1 MLNAVA
7 SYFDLRSPTGT
18 LQPARAPA
26 ASAEKRA
33 AAPTVEHA
41 AVLPQYGAVT
51 LGVLAD
57 PLLRNYI
64 ETQSFTLDFAGI
76 AARDGLRP
84 ADGDCIIARG
94 LQKRFRSRQANSDPT
109 LRAVRVRTR
118 LAILVPG
125 WSNGDPIE
133 RCCKRGG
140 MTRKFA

>member
-1 MLNAVA
+1 MLNPVA

-18 LQPARAPA
+18 VQPARPPA

-76 AARDGLRP
+76 AARTGFALLMAIALLPAVYKNAFDPDKPILIQLCALFTSGL
-84 ADGDCIIARG
+84 GWQS
-94 LQKRFRSRQANSDPT
+94 LFQAGAT
-109 LRAVRVRTR
+109 
-118 LAILVPG
+118 AIQ
-125 WSNGDPIE
+125 
-133 RCCKRGG
+133 
-140 MTRKFA
+140 